1 MISVRLWQFWLAA
14 LLLLACSFFVPIA
27 SAQEKIHPGCD
38 EKSSDVLLHFIQ
50 TLGGMN
56 ISSASNLKMNG
67 TNRITIK
74 QEGDDDIGFVRNV
87 ELLIIGKW
95 SHRHSLRD
103 DDTASATIC
112 DGRTTWKSEPD
123 APFSKLDDPPI
134 PDVIPWPQIVLNWEE
149 SNQIRFDGEETIE
162 DRKCWKLQFT
172 HIDGKQSLRFFD
184 QETGQLALIRYTV
197 EKYDLDIEANFEF
210 EELEGVL
217 LPLTSGTKIYKGGKL
232 IQTSIQELTVEASGF
247 QQGGE
252 FTIPDPNH

>member
-112 DGRTTWKSEPD
+112 DGLS
-123 APFSKLDDPPI
+123 LI
-134 PDVIPWPQIVLNWEE
+134 
-149 SNQIRFDGEETIE
+149 
-162 DRKCWKLQFT
+162 
-172 HIDGKQSLRFFD
+172 HI
-184 QETGQLALIRYTV
+184 
-197 EKYDLDIEANFEF
+197 
-210 EELEGVL
+210 
-217 LPLTSGTKIYKGGKL
+217 
-232 IQTSIQELTVEASGF
+232 
-247 QQGGE
+247 
-252 FTIPDPNH
+252 